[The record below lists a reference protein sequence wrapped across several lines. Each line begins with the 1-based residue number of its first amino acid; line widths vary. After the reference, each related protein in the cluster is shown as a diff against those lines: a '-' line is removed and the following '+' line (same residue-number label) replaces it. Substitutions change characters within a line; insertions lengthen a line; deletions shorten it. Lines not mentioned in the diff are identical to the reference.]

1 MARKINS
8 RNRKPYIIIFWEGES
23 EQVYMKYMRKK
34 FHMSANLTV
43 HRVKGVF
50 HTAQKA
56 FNKKGIY
63 FDVKSEVDEIW
74 LVFDTEDELK
84 GKWNEYY
91 SIIKKLRKLNSQIKV
106 RLLMTRGC
114 IEYYFLL
121 HYEKCAPAIHI
132 PADKDKVIELLKKQC
147 PKYKKGDKES
157 TDKIAELYKN
167 AIDNCH
173 WRMEKLREELS
184 SIEQCDDRAYQLFVS
199 DLTFSTVFEG
209 IEYLEYLENT
219 KV

>member
-91 SIIKKLRKLNSQIKV
+91 SIDRKSV
-106 RLLMTRGC
+106 
-114 IEYYFLL
+114 
-121 HYEKCAPAIHI
+121 
-132 PADKDKVIELLKKQC
+132 V
-147 PKYKKGDKES
+147 
-157 TDKIAELYKN
+157 
-167 AIDNCH
+167 
-173 WRMEKLREELS
+173 
-184 SIEQCDDRAYQLFVS
+184 
-199 DLTFSTVFEG
+199 
-209 IEYLEYLENT
+209 
-219 KV
+219 